1 VADEDT
7 AGIGALTEHDESG
20 VDVSL
25 IHRMLS
31 LSPAERLGLAE
42 AYANFVL
49 ETRERNDTGRLS
61 KDSS

>member
-1 VADEDT
+1 M
-7 AGIGALTEHDESG
+7 GALTEYDESG

-49 ETRERNDTGRLS
+49 QARELNDTGRLS